1 MAEKLGELLLKSGLV
16 TSEQLEQALE
26 IQKTDGGKLGFHLV
40 QLEAITEQEL
50 NDYLT
55 RQLKISSAD
64 LDEIKVEPEVLEL
77 IPSDIARRYEVIPVE
92 LDGKTLIVAMTDP
105 QNLFAI
111 DDLRFSLGMEVEAH
125 ICASS
130 MVKRTLSRLYSESE
144 AIVPVDAEAARVGS
158 TKDTSIVDVD
168 DGDEESAD
176 SVGEMLIG
184 DEVFESMIVSDED
197 EVEISEEDLAL
208 DVFDSPVVKL
218 VNSLIAD
225 AVRRGASDIHFEP
238 FERYV
243 RVRFR
248 IDGVL
253 HEIMRPSR
261 KYRMAMVSRLKILGG
276 MDIAEHNLPQDGR
289 QKVKVGDRY
298 VDMRL
303 ATLPTLFGEKVEVR
317 LLDRSAVILDLEKLG
332 FEPDALMEF
341 RRAIKRPFG
350 IVLVTGPTGCGKTTT
365 LYSALTEL
373 NDITINIMTAE
384 NPVEFNLKGIN
395 QVQMKEEIGLT
406 FANALR
412 AYLRQDPD
420 IIMVGEI
427 RDKETSEIAIRAAL
441 TGHLVLSTTHTNDAP
456 STINR
461 LIDVGTEPYMLSTSL
476 HCVASQR
483 LIRKV
488 CEECKTEIDVPE
500 SAFIEAQIDPERFK
514 DIPLYEGTGCSNC
527 NNTGYRGRIGL
538 FEVMTIDEEIR
549 TLIES
554 DANTL
559 QIEKAAL
566 AKGMVNLREGG
577 LRKLERGET
586 TFEEI
591 IKETIAS
598 S

>member
-1 MAEKLGELLLKSGLV
+1 MCVQYGKR
-16 TSEQLEQALE
+16 AL
-26 IQKTDGGKLGFHLV
+26 T
-40 QLEAITEQEL
+40 
-50 NDYLT
+50 
-55 RQLKISSAD
+55 
-64 LDEIKVEPEVLEL
+64 
-77 IPSDIARRYEVIPVE
+77 
-92 LDGKTLIVAMTDP
+92 
-105 QNLFAI
+105 
-111 DDLRFSLGMEVEAH
+111 
-125 ICASS
+125 
-130 MVKRTLSRLYSESE
+130 RLYSESE
-144 AIVPVDAEAARVGS
+144 AIVPVDAEGSRVGS
-158 TKDTSIVDVD
+158 TEDTSIVDVKGGEED
-168 DGDEESAD
+168 SDEI
-176 SVGEMLIG
+176 VNEMLIG
-184 DEVFESMIVSDED
+184 NEVFESMIVSDED
-197 EVEISEEDLAL
+197 EVEVSEEDLAL

-248 IDGVL
+248 IDGIL

-303 ATLPTLFGEKVEVR
+303 ATLPTLFGEKVEIR
-317 LLDRSAVILDLEKLG
+317 LLDRSTVVLDLEKLG
-332 FEPDALMEF
+332 FEPPALAEF
-341 RRAIKRPFG
+341 RKGITRPFG

-461 LIDVGTEPYMLSTSL
+461 LIDIGTEPYMLSTSL
-476 HCVASQR
+476 HCIASQR
-483 LIRKV
+483 LIRRV
-488 CEECKTEIDVPE
+488 CEQCRTEVDIPD
-500 SAFIEAQIDPERFK
+500 SAFVEAQVDPERFK

-566 AKGMVNLREGG
+566 AKGMVNLREGA
-577 LRKLERGET
+577 LLKLERGET
-586 TFEEI
+586 TFEEV